1 MKNYAAI
8 ALVACVVFVTL
19 ASAPSHAQILVK
31 ADVPFEFSAG
41 QGMLPAGN
49 YAITQNGIQ
58 AAVTLSSGRRGV
70 QIMLP
75 QTIEF
80 LDHQDAT
87 KLVFHRYG
95 DQYFL
100 AEIWSGLDGSVR
112 KLNVNPQERQLAKSG
127 ISPQVAVVYG
137 RKTISGD

>member
-8 ALVACVVFVTL
+8 ALVACVVFLTL
-19 ASAPSHAQILVK
+19 AATPSHAQILVK

-41 QGMLPAGN
+41 QGMLPAGD

-137 RKTISGD
+137 RKTISGN

>member
-8 ALVACVVFVTL
+8 ALVACFVFVTL
-19 ASAPSHAQILVK
+19 ASTPSHAQILLR

-41 QGMLPAGN
+41 QGMLPAGE
-49 YAITQNGIQ
+49 YAVTQSGIQ
-58 AAVTLSSGRRGV
+58 AAVTLSSRRRGV

-75 QTIEF
+75 KTIEF

-112 KLNVNPQERQLAKSG
+112 KLNVNPQERQLAKAG
-127 ISPQVAVVYG
+127 ISPEVAVVYG
-137 RKTISGD
+137 RKTTSGN